1 MQAITLFVP
10 VTIAETTYST
20 LNIRRPKVRDRLAVE
35 RIKKTDAEKE
45 IAMIANLAE
54 VTVDV
59 IEELDLADYNST
71 SDLRIAVVSIASVT
85 GGGIEPF
92 LDMELE
98 EFSLWLEAA
107 RTFTNKST

>member
-10 VTIAETTYST
+10 VTIAETTYGA

-54 VTVDV
+54 VTVEV
-59 IEELDLADYNST
+59 IEELDLADYNKVQEVLQGFLASAPVT
-71 SDLRIAVVSIASVT
+71 SESQ
-85 GGGIEPF
+85 
-92 LDMELE
+92 
-98 EFSLWLEAA
+98 
-107 RTFTNKST
+107 